1 MSDIELLRD
10 YLATRSERAFAEL
23 VDRYIDLVYSAARRQ
38 VRDTHLA
45 EDITQAVFIV
55 LARKAGAIRNPGILG
70 AWLIKTTRQTS
81 YNAIRFER
89 CRRRHEQEAA
99 TMNTAL
105 EQTGAEPVG
114 ANVEGVLDEFLAR
127 LGERDRGA
135 IVLRYMQQKSVEEVA
150 VALRISPPAAQKR
163 ITRALSRL
171 KNLLTRRGIVTAGA
185 ALEQGLCLQVL
196 HTAPPGLARLAS
208 SSAVA
213 KSSGGGAALL
223 ARSTVRTLFWA
234 KVQALALGLVAS
246 GAVVAMVAAV
256 AVNSLPDTR
265 ASAENNPPAPA
276 TPPTTPPAV
285 AQTHIVHLANDAF
298 WAQGPADEYIN
309 EIDPNTK
316 RTPDS
321 GPAGHIKSLIPN
333 IPRNGIYTDL
343 TTIVAR
349 RLFVGPL
356 DKYRGKRIRFSGWI
370 KTKDVRECA
379 GLEMFAYSAD
389 GALLINNPMVTIRLI
404 HGTTDWR
411 EYEIVQD
418 IPEDATRIILSAAL
432 SCSGEMWTD
441 GFQTGIVGSDV
452 PVTDNE
458 SWHIF
463 SPTAQRY
470 SVTVDPAVQHDGHA
484 TTCFRSSTA
493 SHAQWATY
501 EYSDL
506 RPDPKFLGH
515 RIRMTAWIKS
525 AGVTGKCGL
534 QIHTFGAWDKQLT
547 DEGQQGHRPIM
558 GTRDWQQYS
567 AVVDVPAET
576 KTIYWSLTLNGRG
589 KLWMDMDSVQV
600 DLADDAANP
609 GDTTGL

>member
-1 MSDIELLRD
+1 
-10 YLATRSERAFAEL
+10 
-23 VDRYIDLVYSAARRQ
+23 
-38 VRDTHLA
+38 LA

-333 IPRNGIYTDL
+333 IPS
-343 TTIVAR
+343 
-349 RLFVGPL
+349 PL
-356 DKYRGKRIRFSGWI
+356 SPLRGKH
-370 KTKDVRECA
+370 
-379 GLEMFAYSAD
+379 MFRALASA
-389 GALLINNPMVTIRLI
+389 
-404 HGTTDWR
+404 
-411 EYEIVQD
+411 
-418 IPEDATRIILSAAL
+418 
-432 SCSGEMWTD
+432 C
-441 GFQTGIVGSDV
+441 
-452 PVTDNE
+452 
-458 SWHIF
+458 
-463 SPTAQRY
+463 
-470 SVTVDPAVQHDGHA
+470 
-484 TTCFRSSTA
+484 
-493 SHAQWATY
+493 
-501 EYSDL
+501 
-506 RPDPKFLGH
+506 
-515 RIRMTAWIKS
+515 
-525 AGVTGKCGL
+525 
-534 QIHTFGAWDKQLT
+534 
-547 DEGQQGHRPIM
+547 
-558 GTRDWQQYS
+558 
-567 AVVDVPAET
+567 
-576 KTIYWSLTLNGRG
+576 
-589 KLWMDMDSVQV
+589 
-600 DLADDAANP
+600 
-609 GDTTGL
+609 